1 MMMCEGSGVA
11 GDRNE
16 KPGRLQVFGDAR
28 GQAGGGGLG
37 WEIEGG
43 GSHGWREGYKNGHE
57 KERGGGGQ
65 VEPGSHSLWGFEGG
79 DDA

>member
-28 GQAGGGGLG
+28 GQAGGGG
-37 WEIEGG
+37 WGG
-43 GSHGWREGYKNGHE
+43 RSKGGALTAG
-57 KERGGGGQ
+57 ERGIKTAMRRRGGAVGR
-65 VEPGSHSLWGFEGG
+65 
-79 DDA
+79 